1 MGTTT
6 NTENTARAIISDNR
20 QIIARAIISGNTVTF
35 NYNYV
40 VNPQKPPFVITFSV
54 QRGKTGDQD
63 FTGNYAMTG
72 SYFPENDK
80 FQFEVTGS
88 KPGDE
93 TLRESILNECKAI
106 IAELTVI
113 N

>member
-1 MGTTT
+1 METTT
-6 NTENTARAIISDNR
+6 NTERTIISDNR

-63 FTGNYAMTG
+63 FTGNFAMTG

-80 FQFEVTGS
+80 FQFEATGS

-93 TLRESILNECKAI
+93 TLREGVLNECKAI

>member
-1 MGTTT
+1 METT
-6 NTENTARAIISDNR
+6 NTERTIISDNR
-20 QIIARAIISGNTVTF
+20 QIISRAIISGNTVTF

-63 FTGNYAMTG
+63 FTGNFAMTG
-72 SYFPENDK
+72 AYFPENDK
-80 FQFEVTGS
+80 FQFEATGS

-93 TLRESILNECKAI
+93 TLREGILNECKVI

>member
-1 MGTTT
+1 METTT
-6 NTENTARAIISDNR
+6 NTERTIISDNR

-35 NYNYV
+35 NYNYI

-63 FTGNYAMTG
+63 FTGNFAMTG

-80 FQFEVTGS
+80 FQFEATGS

-93 TLRESILNECKAI
+93 TLREGILNECKVI
-106 IAELTVI
+106 IAELTV
-113 N
+113 

>member
-1 MGTTT
+1 METT
-6 NTENTARAIISDNR
+6 NTERTIISDNR
-20 QIIARAIISGNTVTF
+20 QIISRAIISGNTVTF

-63 FTGNYAMTG
+63 FTGNFAMTG

-80 FQFEVTGS
+80 FQFEATGS

-93 TLRESILNECKAI
+93 TLREGILNECKVI

>member
-1 MGTTT
+1 METT
-6 NTENTARAIISDNR
+6 NTERTIISDNR
-20 QIIARAIISGNTVTF
+20 QIISRAIISGNTVTF

-63 FTGNYAMTG
+63 FTGNFAMTG

-80 FQFEVTGS
+80 FQFEATGS

-93 TLRESILNECKAI
+93 TLREGILNECKVI
-106 IAELTVI
+106 IAELTVT